1 MKKKTWMDYRKKKK
15 GMQNSPMSLKIKV
28 IGIWYSLLGWNLM
41 QRGVKIIY
49 ASDKFAT
56 AEEKK
61 DLEVLSIQNDYKLS
75 VWKYSDKKGKH
86 NPMAHQKQMGCRF
99 HCER

>member
-1 MKKKTWMDYRKKKK
+1 
-15 GMQNSPMSLKIKV
+15 
-28 IGIWYSLLGWNLM
+28 M

-75 VWKYSDKKGKH
+75 V
-86 NPMAHQKQMGCRF
+86 
-99 HCER
+99 